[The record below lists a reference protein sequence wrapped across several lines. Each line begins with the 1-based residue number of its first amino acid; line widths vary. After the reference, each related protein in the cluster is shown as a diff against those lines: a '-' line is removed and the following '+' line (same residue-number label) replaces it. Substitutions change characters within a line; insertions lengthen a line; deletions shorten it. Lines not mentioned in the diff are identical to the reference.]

1 MTTAFQHVPYALTGR
16 HRLHRPAL
24 PAQTLAVHR
33 GHHLGEW
40 IRCMTR
46 GIYSL
51 VYRIKARVHG
61 IDARIHSSC
70 LKVIRILIV

>member
-61 IDARIHSSC
+61 IDKHYI
-70 LKVIRILIV
+70 IMIQ